1 MSTPLRW
8 LVLRARPLPG
18 VPDEGLVADALL
30 SLGGRAVQLDGSWW
44 VTHLPEA
51 DVDTAAAPAWRDR
64 LAAYLPPGG
73 VEVETEWQ
81 EHGDWAELWKRGL
94 EPRRITPRLVVTPS
108 WCTPEVGEDD
118 LVITLDPGMAF
129 GNAEHGTTR
138 GCLRILDRVVRPG
151 DRVLD
156 VGAGSAVLSIAAAR
170 MGATEV
176 TAIESDPLAIP
187 AAEENVRD
195 NGVDDR
201 VRVIE
206 ARASAEGLAA
216 RGEHDGVVAN
226 IQRGIL
232 EGLLPG
238 LAAAVRPGGWLI
250 LSGIPTEEWSAMSR
264 AADEVGFTPA
274 DVDED
279 GEWTSGLFRR
289 PPPGAPSTHL

>member
-1 MSTPLRW
+1 MSAPRRW
-8 LVLRARPLPG
+8 LVLRARAAPG
-18 VPDEGLVADALL
+18 VPDDGLVADALL
-30 SLGGRAVQLDGSWW
+30 ALGGRAVQLDGEWW

-51 DVDTAAAPAWRDR
+51 DVDTADPLRWRDR
-64 LAAYLPPGG
+64 VAGYLPPGG
-73 VEVETEWQ
+73 AEVETEWQ

-108 WCTPEVGEDD
+108 WCTPELEPGD

-138 GCLRILDRVVRPG
+138 GCLRLLDQVVQPG
-151 DRVLD
+151 SRILD
-156 VGAGSAVLSIAAAR
+156 VGAGSAVLSIAAAL

-187 AAEENVRD
+187 AAVENVGF
-195 NGVDDR
+195 NGVEDR
-201 VRVIE
+201 VQVIE
-206 ARASAEGLAA
+206 ALASASGLAA

-232 EGLLPG
+232 ETLLPG

-250 LSGIPTEEWSAMSR
+250 LSGVPCEEWAAMSR
-264 AADEVGFTPA
+264 ATEGAGLHA
-274 DVDED
+274 RAVDED
-279 GEWTSGLFRR
+279 GEWCSGLFVR
-289 PPPGAPSTHL
+289 PSAATPD